1 MKKLKVYLDTSVVS
15 FVYADDA
22 PEKQSITVEFF
33 EKYLSAYDVYIS
45 EVVLAEI
52 QNTSNLKLRQ
62 KLKGIISD
70 YHLKILDIDPESR
83 KNIFTLARSY
93 LKARVIPEKKFDD
106 AVHVALCTH
115 YEFDILLSWNFR
127 HLANID
133 KQIKINNLNKKYG
146 YPKSLL
152 LLNPMEVIYDKN

>member
-33 EKYLSAYDVYIS
+33 EKYLSVYDVHIS
-45 EVVLAEI
+45 EIVLAEI

-62 KLKGIISD
+62 KLKGIVSD